1 MLFNPKHDGDFD
13 GLEAKLRRA
22 EEVTSELMSD
32 VMAIGCGRFHALG
45 AATKVK
51 VSRLIE
57 AGAWT
62 DAALALLELELPR
75 WKLRRIMQDD
85 GEWLCTLSK
94 QPGVPLEYD
103 EVSEASHEILPLA
116 ILVAFVQARQL
127 ATTNVA
133 VNSIPQVK
141 PSLGHAMCCDNF

>member
-57 AGAWT
+57 AGARVVT
-62 DAALALLELELPR
+62 LAYGR
-75 WKLRRIMQDD
+75 WDWH
-85 GEWLCTLSK
+85 G
-94 QPGVPLEYD
+94 QPHGTPHGT
-103 EVSEASHEILPLA
+103 AG
-116 ILVAFVQARQL
+116 QA
-127 ATTNVA
+127 
-133 VNSIPQVK
+133 
-141 PSLGHAMCCDNF
+141 G